1 MAEIEFSALSR
12 SCLKRRN
19 PDADAL
25 QRQITA
31 YQSERNAAGVTIDWR
46 FSTHDARTKLH
57 RFYPCLSNIDRVPE
71 VIPCCNSM
79 QCPSKRKSANTV
91 DAGQQ
96 TPSAKV
102 WVTFLNAATG
112 HYPGA
117 EGAKLTTM
125 IDIEIPHIARELHLA
140 GEQVKAT
147 VGLLDDGATVPFI
160 ARYRKEHTSSL
171 DEVAITSIRDRL
183 SQLRELRDRRE
194 AILASLEKRGLLS
207 QELRKAI
214 LSAQSM
220 AVLED
225 TYLPHRPK
233 RRTRAAVARERGL
246 EPLALRLWGQ
256 GDFDVATAADE
267 YVNPQAGV
275 DNAKEALSGARDIIA
290 EWVSEDSTARR
301 RIRELF
307 WSQGI
312 ISATVTAGTVP
323 AGKDA
328 AAAKYRDYFDWREP
342 IASAPSH
349 RILAMLR
356 GEKES
361 LLSVHIAPPVSSA
374 TAILERLFVRAETEA
389 AQQIGLAIR
398 DRYKPLLESA
408 LETEVRKAA
417 RVRAEDTAIGVFAD
431 NMRELLLAPA
441 LGQQNTLALD
451 PGFRSGCKLV
461 CLDRQGHLL
470 HHDTVYPLLG
480 ERGEQESARKIL
492 LLCRQYHIEVIAV
505 GNGTAGRETQAF
517 LRTLGLDPQIAVV
530 MVNESGASVYSA
542 SEAARTEFPDQDITV
557 RGAVSIGRRLMDPL
571 AELVKID
578 PKSIGVGQYQHD
590 VDQKALKQRL
600 DDVVVS
606 CVNQVGVELNTASRE
621 LLSYVSGLGPRLA
634 NAIVEYRNRNGPFTS
649 RYALQKVPRLGP
661 RAFEQAAGFLRI
673 RAGVQPL
680 DASAVHPESYP
691 VVEAIARDL
700 GRPLDELLGDA
711 AIGGQIDPSRY
722 VSDQIG
728 LPTLND
734 IVAEL
739 ARPGR
744 DPRQEFEPFDFAAG
758 VHRIEDLTVGM
769 KLPGVITN
777 VTGFGAFV
785 DVGVHQDGLVHISQL
800 AEGFVSNPSDVVK
813 VQQRVWVTV
822 LEVDLERKR
831 IALSLK

>member
-1 MAEIEFSALSR
+1 M
-12 SCLKRRN
+12 KQ
-19 PDADAL
+19 AD
-25 QRQITA
+25 
-31 YQSERNAAGVTIDWR
+31 
-46 FSTHDARTKLH
+46 
-57 RFYPCLSNIDRVPE
+57 
-71 VIPCCNSM
+71 
-79 QCPSKRKSANTV
+79 
-91 DAGQQ
+91 
-96 TPSAKV
+96 
-102 WVTFLNAATG
+102 ATG
-112 HYPGA
+112 HYPAA
-117 EGAKLTTM
+117 EDAKLTNM
-125 IDIEIPHIARELHLA
+125 IDIEIPLIARELHLA
-140 GEQVKAT
+140 GEQVAAT

-160 ARYRKEHTSSL
+160 ARYRKEHTGSL

-183 SQLRELRDRRE
+183 AQLRELRERRE
-194 AILASLEKRGLLS
+194 VILASLEKRGLLS
-207 QELRKAI
+207 EELRQA
-214 LSAQSM
+214 LLAAASM

-225 TYLPHRPK
+225 TYLPHRPR

-256 GDFDVATAADE
+256 GDFDVATAAGE

-275 DNAKEALSGARDIIA
+275 DNAKEALRGARDIIA

-301 RIRELF
+301 DIRELF
-307 WSQGI
+307 WSQGA
-312 ISATVTAGTVP
+312 ISATVTAGTVT
-323 AGKDA
+323 AGTVTAGTDA

-356 GEKES
+356 GEKEA
-361 LLSVHIAPPVSSA
+361 LLSVRIAPPVSSA
-374 TAILERLFVRAETEA
+374 TAILERIFVRGETEA
-389 AQQIGLAIR
+389 AQQIGQAIR

-408 LETEVRKAA
+408 METEIRKAA

-441 LGQQNTLALD
+441 LGQKNILALD

-492 LLCRQYHIEVIAV
+492 LLCRQYHIEAIAV
-505 GNGTAGRETQAF
+505 GNGTGGRETQAF
-517 LRTLGLDPQIAVV
+517 LRTLELDPQIAVV

-542 SEAARTEFPDQDITV
+542 SEAARTEFPEHDITV

-606 CVNQVGVELNTASRE
+606 CVNQVGVELNTASPE

-634 NAIVEYRNRNGPFTS
+634 NAIVEYRNRNGPFAS
-649 RYALQKVPRLGP
+649 RDALLKVPRLGP

-673 RAGVQPL
+673 RAGAQPL

-691 VVEAIARDL
+691 VVAAIARDL

-722 VSDQIG
+722 VSDRIG

-769 KLPGVITN
+769 QLPGVITN

-800 AEGFVSNPSDVVK
+800 AEGFVSNPADVVK

-822 LEVDLERKR
+822 LAVDLERKR

>member
-1 MAEIEFSALSR
+1 M
-12 SCLKRRN
+12 
-19 PDADAL
+19 
-25 QRQITA
+25 
-31 YQSERNAAGVTIDWR
+31 
-46 FSTHDARTKLH
+46 
-57 RFYPCLSNIDRVPE
+57 
-71 VIPCCNSM
+71 
-79 QCPSKRKSANTV
+79 
-91 DAGQQ
+91 
-96 TPSAKV
+96 
-102 WVTFLNAATG
+102 
-112 HYPGA
+112 
-117 EGAKLTTM
+117 TTM

-140 GEQVKAT
+140 GEQVEAT
-147 VGLLDDGATVPFI
+147 VGLLDGGATVPFI
-160 ARYRKEHTSSL
+160 ARYRKEHTGSL

-194 AILASLEKRGLLS
+194 VILASLEKQGLLS
-207 QELRKAI
+207 EELRKAV
-214 LSAQSM
+214 LSAASM

-225 TYLPHRPK
+225 TYLPYRPK
-233 RRTRAAVARERGL
+233 RRTRAAIARERGL
-246 EPLALRLWGQ
+246 ESLALRLWGQ
-256 GDFDVATAADE
+256 GGFDVAIAADE

-275 DNAKEALSGARDIIA
+275 DNVNEALSGARDIIA

-301 RIRELF
+301 EIRELF
-307 WSQGI
+307 WSQGT
-312 ISATVTAGTVP
+312 ISATVAS
-323 AGKDA
+323 GKDA
-328 AAAKYRDYFDWREP
+328 EAAKYRDYFDWQEP
-342 IASAPSH
+342 IAGAPSH

-374 TAILERLFVRAETEA
+374 TAILERIFVKGETEA

-408 LETEVRKAA
+408 METEVRKAA

-441 LGQQNTLALD
+441 LGQKNILALD

-480 ERGEQESARKIL
+480 ERGEEESARKIL
-492 LLCRQYHIEVIAV
+492 LLCRQYRIEAIAV

-517 LRTLGLDPQIAVV
+517 LRTLELDPQIAVV

-590 VDQKALKQRL
+590 IDQKALKQRL

-634 NAIVEYRNRNGPFTS
+634 NAIVEYRNLNGPFTS
-649 RYALQKVPRLGP
+649 RAALKKVPRLGP
-661 RAFEQAAGFLRI
+661 KAFEQAAGFLRI
-673 RAGVQPL
+673 REGAQPL

-734 IVAEL
+734 IIGEL

>member
-1 MAEIEFSALSR
+1 M
-12 SCLKRRN
+12 
-19 PDADAL
+19 
-25 QRQITA
+25 
-31 YQSERNAAGVTIDWR
+31 
-46 FSTHDARTKLH
+46 
-57 RFYPCLSNIDRVPE
+57 
-71 VIPCCNSM
+71 
-79 QCPSKRKSANTV
+79 
-91 DAGQQ
+91 
-96 TPSAKV
+96 
-102 WVTFLNAATG
+102 
-112 HYPGA
+112 
-117 EGAKLTTM
+117 TTM
-125 IDIEIPHIARELHLA
+125 IDIEIPQIARELHLA
-140 GEQVKAT
+140 GERVEAT
-147 VGLLDDGATVPFI
+147 VGLLDDGAAVPFI
-160 ARYRKEHTSSL
+160 ARYRKEHTGSL

-207 QELRKAI
+207 EELRKAV
-214 LSAQSM
+214 LCAESM

-225 TYLPHRPK
+225 AYLPYRPK
-233 RRTRAAVARERGL
+233 RRTRAAIARERGL
-246 EPLALRLWGQ
+246 ESLALRLWGQ
-256 GDFDVATAADE
+256 GDFDVAIAADE

-275 DNAKEALSGARDIIA
+275 DDVKEALSGARDIIA
-290 EWVSEDSTARR
+290 EWVNEDSTARR
-301 RIRELF
+301 DIRELF
-307 WSQGI
+307 WSQGA
-312 ISATVTAGTVP
+312 ISATVTS
-323 AGKDA
+323 GKDA
-328 AAAKYRDYFDWREP
+328 EAAKYRDYFDWQEP

-374 TAILERLFVRAETEA
+374 TAILERIFVRAETEA
-389 AQQIGLAIR
+389 GQQIGLAIR

-408 LETEVRKAA
+408 METEIRKAA

-441 LGQQNTLALD
+441 LGQKNILALD

-480 ERGEQESARKIL
+480 ERGEEESARKIL
-492 LLCRQYHIEVIAV
+492 LLCSQYRIEAIAV

-517 LRTLGLDPQIAVV
+517 LRTLELDPQIAVV

-634 NAIVEYRNRNGPFTS
+634 NAIVEYRNLNGPFTS
-649 RYALQKVPRLGP
+649 RDALKKVPRLGP
-661 RAFEQAAGFLRI
+661 KAFEQAAGFLRI
-673 RAGVQPL
+673 RAGAQPL

-728 LPTLND
+728 LPTLID
-734 IVAEL
+734 IVEEL

-800 AEGFVSNPSDVVK
+800 ADGFVSNPSDVVK

>member
-1 MAEIEFSALSR
+1 M
-12 SCLKRRN
+12 
-19 PDADAL
+19 
-25 QRQITA
+25 
-31 YQSERNAAGVTIDWR
+31 
-46 FSTHDARTKLH
+46 
-57 RFYPCLSNIDRVPE
+57 
-71 VIPCCNSM
+71 
-79 QCPSKRKSANTV
+79 
-91 DAGQQ
+91 
-96 TPSAKV
+96 
-102 WVTFLNAATG
+102 
-112 HYPGA
+112 
-117 EGAKLTTM
+117 TTM
-125 IDIEIPHIARELHLA
+125 IDIEIPQIARELHLA
-140 GEQVKAT
+140 GEQVEAT

-160 ARYRKEHTSSL
+160 ARYRKEHTGSL

-207 QELRKAI
+207 EELRKAV
-214 LSAQSM
+214 LCAESM

-225 TYLPHRPK
+225 AYLPYRPK
-233 RRTRAAVARERGL
+233 RRTRAAIARERGL
-246 EPLALRLWGQ
+246 ESLALRLWGQ
-256 GDFDVATAADE
+256 GDFDVAIAADE
-267 YVNPQAGV
+267 YVNPQTGV
-275 DNAKEALSGARDIIA
+275 DNVKEALNGARDIIA
-290 EWVSEDSTARR
+290 EWVNEDSTARR
-301 RIRELF
+301 DIRELF
-307 WSQGI
+307 WSQGA
-312 ISATVTAGTVP
+312 ISATVTS
-323 AGKDA
+323 GKDA
-328 AAAKYRDYFDWREP
+328 EAAKYRDYFDWQEP

-374 TAILERLFVRAETEA
+374 TAILERIFVRGETEA

-408 LETEVRKAA
+408 METEVRKAA

-431 NMRELLLAPA
+431 NFRQLLLAPA
-441 LGQQNTLALD
+441 LGQKNILALD

-492 LLCRQYHIEVIAV
+492 LLCSQYRIEAIAV

-517 LRTLGLDPQIAVV
+517 LRTLELDPQIAVV

-649 RYALQKVPRLGP
+649 RDALQKVPRLGP
-661 RAFEQAAGFLRI
+661 KAFEQAAGFLRI

-758 VHRIEDLTVGM
+758 VHRIEDLTAGM
-769 KLPGVITN
+769 QLPGVITN

-800 AEGFVSNPSDVVK
+800 ADGFVSNPSDVVK

>member
-1 MAEIEFSALSR
+1 M
-12 SCLKRRN
+12 
-19 PDADAL
+19 
-25 QRQITA
+25 
-31 YQSERNAAGVTIDWR
+31 
-46 FSTHDARTKLH
+46 
-57 RFYPCLSNIDRVPE
+57 
-71 VIPCCNSM
+71 
-79 QCPSKRKSANTV
+79 
-91 DAGQQ
+91 
-96 TPSAKV
+96 
-102 WVTFLNAATG
+102 
-112 HYPGA
+112 
-117 EGAKLTTM
+117 TTM
-125 IDIEIPHIARELHLA
+125 IDIEFPHIARELHLA
-140 GEQVKAT
+140 GEQVEAT
-147 VGLLDDGATVPFI
+147 VGLLDGGATVPFI
-160 ARYRKEHTSSL
+160 ARYRKEHTGSL

-194 AILASLEKRGLLS
+194 VILASLEKQGLLS
-207 QELRKAI
+207 EELRKAV
-214 LSAQSM
+214 LSAASM

-225 TYLPHRPK
+225 TYLPYRPK
-233 RRTRAAVARERGL
+233 RRTRAAIARERGL
-246 EPLALRLWGQ
+246 ESLALRLWGQ
-256 GDFDVATAADE
+256 GGFDVAIAAGE

-275 DNAKEALSGARDIIA
+275 DNVNQALSGARDIIA

-301 RIRELF
+301 AIRELF
-307 WSQGI
+307 WAQGT
-312 ISATVTAGTVP
+312 ISATVAS
-323 AGKDA
+323 GKDA
-328 AAAKYRDYFDWREP
+328 EAAKYRDYFDWQEP
-342 IASAPSH
+342 IAGAPSH

-374 TAILERLFVRAETEA
+374 TAILERIFVKGETEA

-408 LETEVRKAA
+408 METEVRKAA

-441 LGQQNTLALD
+441 LGQKNILALD

-480 ERGEQESARKIL
+480 ERGEEESARKIL
-492 LLCRQYHIEVIAV
+492 LLCRQYRIEAIAV

-517 LRTLGLDPQIAVV
+517 LRTLELDPQIAVV

-578 PKSIGVGQYQHD
+578 PKAIGVGQYQHD
-590 VDQKALKQRL
+590 IDQKALKQRL

-634 NAIVEYRNRNGPFTS
+634 NAIVEYRNLNGPFTS
-649 RYALQKVPRLGP
+649 RAALKKVPRLGP
-661 RAFEQAAGFLRI
+661 KAFEQAAGFLRV
-673 RAGVQPL
+673 REGAQPL
-680 DASAVHPESYP
+680 DASAVHPESYR

-734 IVAEL
+734 IIGEL

-758 VHRIEDLTVGM
+758 VHRIEDLTVGI

>member
-1 MAEIEFSALSR
+1 M
-12 SCLKRRN
+12 
-19 PDADAL
+19 
-25 QRQITA
+25 
-31 YQSERNAAGVTIDWR
+31 
-46 FSTHDARTKLH
+46 
-57 RFYPCLSNIDRVPE
+57 
-71 VIPCCNSM
+71 
-79 QCPSKRKSANTV
+79 
-91 DAGQQ
+91 
-96 TPSAKV
+96 
-102 WVTFLNAATG
+102 
-112 HYPGA
+112 
-117 EGAKLTTM
+117 TTM

-140 GEQVKAT
+140 GEQVEAT

-160 ARYRKEHTSSL
+160 ARYRKEHTGSL

-207 QELRKAI
+207 EELRKAV
-214 LSAQSM
+214 LSAESM

-225 TYLPHRPK
+225 AYLPYRPK
-233 RRTRAAVARERGL
+233 RRTRAAIARERGL
-246 EPLALRLWGQ
+246 ESLALRLWGQ
-256 GDFDVATAADE
+256 GDFDVAIAADE
-267 YVNPQAGV
+267 YVNPQTGV
-275 DNAKEALSGARDIIA
+275 DNVKEALSGARDIIA
-290 EWVSEDSTARR
+290 EWVNEDSTARR
-301 RIRELF
+301 EIRELF
-307 WSQGI
+307 WSQGA
-312 ISATVTAGTVP
+312 ISATVTS
-323 AGKDA
+323 GKDA
-328 AAAKYRDYFDWREP
+328 EAAKYRDYFDWQEP

-374 TAILERLFVRAETEA
+374 TAILERIFVRAETEA
-389 AQQIGLAIR
+389 GQQIGLAIR

-408 LETEVRKAA
+408 LETEIRKAA

-441 LGQQNTLALD
+441 LGQKNILALD

-480 ERGEQESARKIL
+480 ERGEEESARKIL
-492 LLCRQYHIEVIAV
+492 LLCSQYRIEAIAV

-517 LRTLGLDPQIAVV
+517 LRTLELDPQIAVV

-600 DDVVVS
+600 DDVVAS
-606 CVNQVGVELNTASRE
+606 CVNQVGLELNTASRE

-649 RYALQKVPRLGP
+649 RDALKKVPRLGP
-661 RAFEQAAGFLRI
+661 KAFEQAAGFLRI
-673 RAGVQPL
+673 RAGAQPL

-800 AEGFVSNPSDVVK
+800 ADGFVSNPSDVVK

>member
-1 MAEIEFSALSR
+1 M
-12 SCLKRRN
+12 
-19 PDADAL
+19 
-25 QRQITA
+25 
-31 YQSERNAAGVTIDWR
+31 
-46 FSTHDARTKLH
+46 
-57 RFYPCLSNIDRVPE
+57 
-71 VIPCCNSM
+71 
-79 QCPSKRKSANTV
+79 
-91 DAGQQ
+91 
-96 TPSAKV
+96 
-102 WVTFLNAATG
+102 
-112 HYPGA
+112 
-117 EGAKLTTM
+117 TTM
-125 IDIEIPHIARELHLA
+125 IDIEIPYMARELRLA
-140 GEQVKAT
+140 GEQVAAT
-147 VGLLDDGATVPFI
+147 VGLLDGGATVPFI
-160 ARYRKEHTSSL
+160 ARYRKEHTGSL

-183 SQLRELRDRRE
+183 SQLRELRNRRE

-207 QELRKAI
+207 EELRKAV
-214 LSAQSM
+214 LAAESM

-225 TYLPHRPK
+225 TYLPYRPK
-233 RRTRAAVARERGL
+233 RRTRAAIARERGL

-267 YVNPQAGV
+267 YVNPPAGV
-275 DNAKEALSGARDIIA
+275 DNTKEALSGARDIIA

-301 RIRELF
+301 EIRELF
-307 WSQGI
+307 WSQGA
-312 ISATVTAGTVP
+312 ISATVTSGAATAGQS
-323 AGKDA
+323 A
-328 AAAKYRDYFDWREP
+328 AAAKYRDYFDWQEP

-356 GEKES
+356 GEQES
-361 LLSVHIAPPVSSA
+361 LLSVRIAPPVSSA
-374 TAILERLFVRAETEA
+374 TAILERIFVRGETEA

-398 DRYKPLLESA
+398 DRYRPLLESA

-431 NMRELLLAPA
+431 NLRELLLAPA
-441 LGQQNTLALD
+441 LGQQHTLALD

-480 ERGEQESARKIL
+480 ERGEQEAASKIL
-492 LLCRQYHIEVIAV
+492 LLCRQYGIEAIAV
-505 GNGTAGRETQAF
+505 GNGTAGRETLAF
-517 LRTLGLDPQIAVV
+517 LRTLALDPQIAVV

-606 CVNQVGVELNTASRE
+606 CVNQVGVELNTASPE

-649 RYALQKVPRLGP
+649 RDALQKVPRLGP
-661 RAFEQAAGFLRI
+661 KSFEQAAGFLRI
-673 RAGVQPL
+673 RAGAQPL

-691 VVEAIARDL
+691 LVEAIARDL

-711 AIGGQIDPSRY
+711 AIGGQIDHSRY
-722 VSDQIG
+722 VSDRIG

-758 VHRIEDLTVGM
+758 VHRIEDLTVGL

-800 AEGFVSNPSDVVK
+800 ADGFVSNPSDVVK

>member
-1 MAEIEFSALSR
+1 M
-12 SCLKRRN
+12 
-19 PDADAL
+19 
-25 QRQITA
+25 
-31 YQSERNAAGVTIDWR
+31 
-46 FSTHDARTKLH
+46 
-57 RFYPCLSNIDRVPE
+57 
-71 VIPCCNSM
+71 
-79 QCPSKRKSANTV
+79 
-91 DAGQQ
+91 
-96 TPSAKV
+96 
-102 WVTFLNAATG
+102 
-112 HYPGA
+112 
-117 EGAKLTTM
+117 TTM
-125 IDIEIPHIARELHLA
+125 IDIEIPQIARELHLS
-140 GEQVKAT
+140 GEQVEAT

-160 ARYRKEHTSSL
+160 ARYRKEHTGSL
-171 DEVAITSIRDRL
+171 DEVGITSIRDRL

-207 QELRKAI
+207 EELRKAV
-214 LSAQSM
+214 LSAESM

-225 TYLPHRPK
+225 AYLPHRPK

-246 EPLALRLWGQ
+246 ESLALRLWGQ
-256 GDFDVATAADE
+256 GDFDVAVAADE
-267 YVNPQAGV
+267 CVNPQAGV
-275 DNAKEALSGARDIIA
+275 DDVKEALSGARDIIA

-301 RIRELF
+301 DIRELF
-307 WSQGI
+307 WSQGA
-312 ISATVTAGTVP
+312 ISATVTS
-323 AGKDA
+323 GKDA
-328 AAAKYRDYFDWREP
+328 SAAKYRDYFDWQEP

-374 TAILERLFVRAETEA
+374 TAILERIFVRAETEA

-408 LETEVRKAA
+408 METEIRKAA

-441 LGQQNTLALD
+441 LGQKNILALD

-480 ERGEQESARKIL
+480 ERGEEESARKIF
-492 LLCRQYHIEVIAV
+492 LLCRQYRIEAIAV

-517 LRTLGLDPQIAVV
+517 LRTLELDPQIAVV

-649 RYALQKVPRLGP
+649 REALKKVPRLGP
-661 RAFEQAAGFLRI
+661 KAFEQAAGFLRI
-673 RAGVQPL
+673 REGAQPL

-734 IVAEL
+734 IVEEL